1 MIDCFVFLLIGHC
14 AFGIKTDLQNDI
26 DNVYMKRSLTL
37 FSRDPEQMFIIR
49 LSHLMPFLDP
59 LIIQLFNITL
69 KTVNFLSTKLPFLLK
84 TTQESPHFWIFKQ
97 LEDIVKEKLRT
108 SDKRV
113 DLLQLMLDALTEEII
128 NV

>member
-59 LIIQLFNITL
+59 LIIQLFNIT
-69 KTVNFLSTKLPFLLK
+69 
-84 TTQESPHFWIFKQ
+84 QESPHFWIFKQ